1 MISYYVIIN
10 ALDNQAKVKGSDIMK
25 FTAEEFYRL
34 RRILNLGDSVSVLGS
49 NKLGEPVAVQGK
61 IQKLSDGYISIDIP
75 VKQIF
80 KKESKSDA
88 NCSVVFHTDLPKQ
101 EEVLFF
107 DESNYTVI
115 QKEDFKELKD
125 VNRLF
130 VYAILDKTGK
140 PVFENKDAKRLEDMT
155 KLYGSITELQNK
167 LEHTATVV
175 DDPVTKALR
184 TRIGKQTLIYLG
196 EGVGTKR
203 CVVNAVLGI
212 DKNGDV
218 LVEVQNGYR
227 EKTIPVKK
235 DTMIFE
241 ETKTGI
247 NMIANN
253 NPQNRKEKKMLKEI
267 YDARLSEIEKA
278 SRVERFYPDK
288 EAKRTYDEL
297 CAQHKKQYDELYRV
311 QKKRAEEQTKS
322 VTSGIASRLFRDSQ
336 KRVPEIPMAVKQ
348 DMLNKQKQEEL
359 KQQEAQKA
367 LRKSEE
373 ELANTKAFQPH

>member
-49 NKLGEPVAVQGK
+49 NKFGEPVAVQGK
-61 IQKLSDGYISIDIP
+61 IQKLSDGYISINIP
-75 VKQIF
+75 VEHML

-88 NCSVVFHTDLPKQ
+88 NCSVVFQTDLPKK
-101 EEVLFF
+101 EDVLFF

-115 QKEDFKELKD
+115 QKEDFKDMTD
-125 VNRLF
+125 VNCLF
-130 VYAILDKTGK
+130 VYAILDKMGR
-140 PVFENKDAKRLEDMT
+140 PVFENKDAKMLEDMT
-155 KLYGSITELQNK
+155 KLNGSISELKNR
-167 LEHTATVV
+167 LEHTGTVV

-184 TRIGKQTLIYLG
+184 NRLGKQTLIYLG

-203 CVVNAVLGI
+203 FVVNAVLGI
-212 DKNGDV
+212 DKHGDV

-227 EKTIPVKK
+227 VKTIPVKK

-241 ETKTGI
+241 ETKSGI
-247 NMIANN
+247 SVIANN

-267 YDARLSEIEKA
+267 YNARLEEIAKA

-288 EAKRTYDEL
+288 EAKKTYDEL
-297 CAQHKKQYDELYRV
+297 CNEQKKQYDELYRV
-311 QKKRAEEQTKS
+311 QKKREEEKTKN
-322 VTSGIASRLFRDSQ
+322 VTGGIASRLFKQSQ
-336 KRVPEIPMAVKQ
+336 KRAPEIPMAVKQ

-359 KQQEAQKA
+359 KQQEVQKT
-367 LRKSEE
+367 LKKSEE